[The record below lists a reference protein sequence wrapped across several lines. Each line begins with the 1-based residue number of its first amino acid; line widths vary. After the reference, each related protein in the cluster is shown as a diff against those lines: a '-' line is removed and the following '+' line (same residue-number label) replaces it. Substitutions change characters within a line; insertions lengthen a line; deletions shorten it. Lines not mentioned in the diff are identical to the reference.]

1 MNAPAANRPA
11 ANAPAANAPAANA
24 PAANAPAANASAAN
38 APAAARGLGRYARL
52 VALPHTVFALPFALG
67 AAALAWRHGA
77 AAFSPTR
84 LALIVVAVAAA
95 RTAAMGF
102 NRVVDRR
109 FDAANPRTANR
120 ELPRGAVSLASAVA
134 ITVSAALIF
143 VAAAAL
149 LGRWPLVLAP
159 LALAILLGYSLAK
172 RFTWA
177 THLWLG
183 LCLGGAP
190 AGAWIAVT
198 NGFGWAPLALSLAVA
213 CWVGGFDIIYAT
225 QDVAFDRARDLGS
238 IPARFGV
245 ARALSISR
253 ALHVG
258 AVAGLIAFG
267 LLLHLGVVYAVG
279 VAAIAATL
287 AYEQRIVSP
296 SDLSR
301 VDKAFFDLNGWVSL
315 VFAACAVVEALR

>member
-1 MNAPAANRPA
+1 VPDRG
-11 ANAPAANAPAANA
+11 
-24 PAANAPAANASAAN
+24 
-38 APAAARGLGRYARL
+38 GLGRYARL

-77 AAFSPTR
+77 VPFSPAR

-95 RTAAMGF
+95 RTCAMGF

-109 FDAANPRTANR
+109 FDAANPRTAGR
-120 ELPRGAVSLASAVA
+120 ELPRGAVSLGGAVA
-134 ITVSAALIF
+134 LTAAAALVF

-149 LGRWPLVLAP
+149 LGRWPLLLAP
-159 LALAILLGYSLAK
+159 VALAILLGYSLAK

-183 LCLGGAP
+183 VCLGGAP
-190 AGAWIAVT
+190 AGAWIAIT
-198 NGFGWAPLALSLAVA
+198 NGFGWAPLWLSLAVA
-213 CWVGGFDIIYAT
+213 CWVAGFDIIYAT
-225 QDVAFDRARDLGS
+225 QDVAFDRARGLSS

-245 ARALSISR
+245 ARALVLSR
-253 ALHVG
+253 VLHAG
-258 AVAGLIAFG
+258 AVAGLIGFG
-267 LLLHLGVVYAVG
+267 IALHLGVVYGLG
-279 VAAIAATL
+279 VTAIAATL
-287 AYEQRIVSP
+287 AYEQRIVSA

>member
-1 MNAPAANRPA
+1 MSAPAATT
-11 ANAPAANAPAANA
+11 
-24 PAANAPAANASAAN
+24 
-38 APAAARGLGRYARL
+38 RGLGRYARL
-52 VALPHTVFALPFALG
+52 VALPHTIFALPFALG

-77 AAFSPTR
+77 VAFSPAR
-84 LALIVVAVAAA
+84 LVLIVVAVAAA

-120 ELPRGAVSLASAVA
+120 ELPRGQVA
-134 ITVSAALIF
+134 LSGAMLVTGVGIATFTV
-143 VAAAAL
+143 AAAL

-159 LALAILLGYSLAK
+159 VAIIILLGYSLAK

-183 LCLGGAP
+183 VCLGGAP

-198 NGFGWAPLALSLAVA
+198 NSFGWAPLALSLAVA
-213 CWVGGFDIIYAT
+213 CWVAGFDIIYST
-225 QDVAFDRARDLGS
+225 QDFEFDRARGLGS

-253 ALHVG
+253 LLHVG
-258 AVAGLIAFG
+258 AVAGLVAFG
-267 LLLHLGVVYAVG
+267 LLLQLGVAYAAG
-279 VAAIAATL
+279 VAVIAATL

-296 SDLSR
+296 TDLSR
-301 VDKAFFDLNGWVSL
+301 IDKAFFDLNGYVSL
-315 VFAACAVVEALR
+315 AFAACAVVEAIR

>member
-1 MNAPAANRPA
+1 VIAV
-11 ANAPAANAPAANA
+11 
-24 PAANAPAANASAAN
+24 
-38 APAAARGLGRYARL
+38 GRYARL

-77 AAFSPTR
+77 VAFSPAR
-84 LALIVVAVAAA
+84 LCLIVVAVAAA

-120 ELPRGAVSLASAVA
+120 ELPRGAVSLGGAVA
-134 ITVSAALIF
+134 LTVAAAALF
-143 VAAAAL
+143 VGAAAL
-149 LGRWPLVLAP
+149 LGRWPLMLAP
-159 LALAILLGYSLAK
+159 VALAVLLGYSLAK

-183 LCLGGAP
+183 VCLGGAP
-190 AGAWIAVT
+190 AGAWIAIT
-198 NGFGWAPLALSLAVA
+198 NGFGWAPLLLALAVA
-213 CWVGGFDIIYAT
+213 CWVAGFDIIYAT
-225 QDVAFDRARDLGS
+225 QDVAFDRARGLGS

-245 ARALSISR
+245 ARALHI
-253 ALHVG
+253 G
-258 AVAGLIAFG
+258 TVAGLIAFG
-267 LLLHLGVVYAVG
+267 LVLHLGIVYGVG

-301 VDKAFFDLNGWVSL
+301 VDKAFFDLNGWVS
-315 VFAACAVVEALR
+315 VAFAACAVVEALR

>member
-1 MNAPAANRPA
+1 MSAPAPVATQP
-11 ANAPAANAPAANA
+11 
-24 PAANAPAANASAAN
+24 
-38 APAAARGLGRYARL
+38 AARGLGRYARL
-52 VALPHTVFALPFALG
+52 VALPHTIFALPFALG

-77 AAFSPTR
+77 VPFSPAR

-102 NRVVDRR
+102 NRVADRR

-120 ELPRGAVSLASAVA
+120 ELPRGAVSLGSAVA
-134 ITVSAALIF
+134 VTAAAALVF

-149 LGRWPLVLAP
+149 LGRWPLLLSP
-159 LALAILLGYSLAK
+159 IALFILLGYSLAK

-183 LCLGGAP
+183 VCLGGAP

-198 NGFGWAPLALSLAVA
+198 NGFGWAPLALSVAVA
-213 CWVGGFDIIYAT
+213 CWVAGFDILYST
-225 QDVAFDRARDLGS
+225 QDVDFDRTRGLGS

-245 ARALSISR
+245 ARALLVSR
-253 ALHVG
+253 TLHVG
-258 AVAGLIAFG
+258 CVAGLVAFG
-267 LLLHLGVVYAVG
+267 LLLHLGVVYGAG
-279 VAAIAATL
+279 VAVIAATL

-296 SDLSR
+296 NDLSR
-301 VDKAFFDLNGWVSL
+301 VNKAFFDLNGYVSL
-315 VFAACAVVEALR
+315 VFAACALVEALR

>member
-1 MNAPAANRPA
+1 MIAA
-11 ANAPAANAPAANA
+11 
-24 PAANAPAANASAAN
+24 
-38 APAAARGLGRYARL
+38 RYARL
-52 VALPHTVFALPFALG
+52 VALPHTIFALPFALG

-77 AAFSPTR
+77 VPFSPAR
-84 LALIVVAVAAA
+84 LLLIIVAVAAA

-109 FDAANPRTANR
+109 FDAANPRTAAR
-120 ELPRGAVSLASAVA
+120 ELPSGAVSVSGAVML
-134 ITVSAALIF
+134 VVGAAAIF

-149 LGRWPLVLAP
+149 LGRWPLLLSPV
-159 LALAILLGYSLAK
+159 ALFILLGYSLAK

-183 LCLGGAP
+183 VSLGGAP

-198 NGFGWAPLALSLAVA
+198 NSFGWAPLALSLAVA
-213 CWVGGFDIIYAT
+213 CWVAGFDILYST
-225 QDVAFDRARDLGS
+225 QDVDFDRGRGLGS

-245 ARALSISR
+245 PRALLFSR
-253 ALHVG
+253 GLHLGTV
-258 AVAGLIAFG
+258 VGLIAFG
-267 LLLHLGVVYAVG
+267 LLLHLGVIYGLG
-279 VAAIAATL
+279 VAVIAVTL

-301 VDKAFFDLNGWVSL
+301 VNKAFFDLNGYVSL
-315 VFAACAVVEALR
+315 AFAACAIVEALR

>member
-1 MNAPAANRPA
+1 MSAPAT
-11 ANAPAANAPAANA
+11 
-24 PAANAPAANASAAN
+24 
-38 APAAARGLGRYARL
+38 ARGLGRYARL
-52 VALPHTVFALPFALG
+52 VALPHTIFALPFALG

-77 AAFSPTR
+77 VPFSLVR
-84 LALIVVAVAAA
+84 LALIIVAVAAA

-102 NRVVDRR
+102 NRVADRR

-120 ELPRGAVSLASAVA
+120 ELPRGAVSLGGAVA
-134 ITVSAALIF
+134 VTVSASLAF

-149 LGRWPLVLAP
+149 LGRTPLWLSP
-159 LALAILLGYSLAK
+159 IALAILLGYSLAK

-183 LCLGGAP
+183 VCLGGAP
-190 AGAWIAVT
+190 AGAWIAIT

-213 CWVGGFDIIYAT
+213 CWVAGFDILYAT
-225 QDVAFDRARDLGS
+225 QDVEFDRARGLGS

-245 ARALSISR
+245 ARALWMSR

-267 LLLHLGVVYAVG
+267 LLLHLGVVYGAG
-279 VAAIAATL
+279 VAVIAATL
-287 AYEQRIVSP
+287 AYEQRIVSAN
-296 SDLSR
+296 DLSR
-301 VDKAFFDLNGWVSL
+301 VDKAFFDLNGYVSL
-315 VFAACAVVEALR
+315 AFAVCALVEALR

>member
-1 MNAPAANRPA
+1 MSAPEL
-11 ANAPAANAPAANA
+11 AP
-24 PAANAPAANASAAN
+24 
-38 APAAARGLGRYARL
+38 ARGLGRYARL
-52 VALPHTVFALPFALG
+52 VALPHTVFALPFAVG
-67 AAALAWRHGA
+67 AAALAWRQGA
-77 AAFSPTR
+77 VAFSPVR

-95 RTAAMGF
+95 RTAAMAF
-102 NRVVDRR
+102 NRVADRR
-109 FDAANPRTANR
+109 FDAANPRTAAR
-120 ELPRGAVSLASAVA
+120 ELPRGAVSAGGAVA
-134 ITVSAALIF
+134 LTVGSAALF
-143 VAAAAL
+143 MVAAAL
-149 LGRWPLVLAP
+149 LGRWPLLLSPV
-159 LALAILLGYSLAK
+159 ALAILLGYSLAK

-183 LCLGGAP
+183 VALGGAP

-213 CWVGGFDIIYAT
+213 AWVAGFDIIYAT
-225 QDVAFDRARDLGS
+225 QDVDFDRGRRLGS

-258 AVAGLIAFG
+258 AVVGLIAFG
-267 LLLHLGVVYAVG
+267 LLLHLGVVYGAG

-296 SDLSR
+296 RDLSR
-301 VDKAFFDLNGWVSL
+301 VNKAFFDLNGYVSL
-315 VFAACAVVEALR
+315 VFAACAIVEALR